1 MTPRHFVLASG
12 DVVVSYAAPA
22 SPPAVLVGAGI
33 LDCVGIVGADDTV
46 ATINLLVERDVGDGD
61 TLKLLEP
68 PLDFS
73 RVDRWWEIPVHWPF
87 RGSRADWKE

>member
-1 MTPRHFVLASG
+1 VTPRHFVLASG

-22 SPPAVLVGAGI
+22 SPPAVL
-33 LDCVGIVGADDTV
+33 VGADDTV

-68 PLDFS
+68 PLNFS